1 MRFYNQNGELEAI
14 PHIRTYGEEL
24 ETMLSAFDCVLNGAK
39 ALYASS
45 ELTTGKRLYDLMLE
59 AGVRTPE
66 DLRAKLGEEE
76 YQRRLWAPNFA
87 EALDFARQVRER
99 CAGRLVLTPAPF
111 VAQGWSQAEYLASW
125 ETLIRTRV
133 EELYFGP
140 GWEYSNGCVF
150 EFSVAWDQGLPTRDA
165 DGVLIELEPGIRRIS
180 GAVADLEAQGFDA
193 SGLRLSL
200 SSLLTEDASTPSLAG
215 LMA

>member
-1 MRFYNQNGELEAI
+1 MRFHNQNGELEAI
-14 PHIRTYGEEL
+14 PHVRTYGEEL
-24 ETMLSAFDCVLNGAK
+24 ATMLSAFDCVLNGAK

-59 AGVRTPE
+59 AGVRTPKA
-66 DLRAKLGEEE
+66 LRAKLGEEE
-76 YQRRLWAPNFA
+76 YRRRLWTPNFS

-99 CAGRLVLTPAPF
+99 HAGKLVLTPAPF

-133 EELYFGP
+133 EELFFGP
-140 GWEYSNGCVF
+140 GWEYSTGCVF
-150 EFSVAWDQGLPTRDA
+150 EFSVAWDQGVPSRNA
-165 DGVLIELEPGIRRIS
+165 DGGLISLEVGLAQISAAAAELE
-180 GAVADLEAQGFDA
+180 AHGFDV

-200 SSLLTEDASTPSLAG
+200 SRLFAEDASATSLAH